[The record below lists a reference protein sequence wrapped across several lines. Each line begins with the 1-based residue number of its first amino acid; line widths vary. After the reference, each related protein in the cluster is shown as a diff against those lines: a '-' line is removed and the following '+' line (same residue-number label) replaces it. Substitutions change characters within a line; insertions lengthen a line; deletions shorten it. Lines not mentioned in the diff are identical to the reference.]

1 MPAAQPLSLD
11 ALRRLIAEN
20 DYWNPHSAQ
29 HQELQRK
36 VSQGFGRLH
45 PANGNAADGVLLD
58 NDRLD
63 DRDELIRQLKQRHTD
78 VDKEYYGLSNQ
89 YAPVVPELDKDGNLI
104 RDYVPTPPEVNERM
118 RLLDQERRKL
128 EYLLEH
134 LGSST
139 GTRFRMEL

>member
-1 MPAAQPLSLD
+1 MPAAQPLPLD

-36 VSQGFGRLH
+36 VSEGFGRRY
-45 PANGNAADGVLLD
+45 PANGNATDGILLD
-58 NDRLD
+58 SDRLD
-63 DRDELIRQLKQRHTD
+63 DRDELVRQLKQRHHD
-78 VDKEYYGLSNQ
+78 VDNEYYGLSNK
-89 YAPVVPELDKDGNLI
+89 YAPVVPELDNDGNLL
-104 RDYVPTPPEVNERM
+104 RDYVPTPPEISERM

-128 EYLLEH
+128 QDLLEH

-139 GTRFRMEL
+139 GIRFPMEQ